1 MKSGCVIHGD
11 QEKLKGFGGGGGGG
25 PVAAAG
31 GGAEHGD
38 ALEIL
43 QDLGLP
49 GFWTDLKRS
58 KVKLKF
64 VGHLE
69 ALAQVI
75 GYC

>member
-31 GGAEHGD
+31 GGAERAEHGD

-43 QDLGLP
+43 QDLGP
-49 GFWTDLKRS
+49 GFW
-58 KVKLKF
+58 
-64 VGHLE
+64 
-69 ALAQVI
+69 I
-75 GYC
+75 

>member
-43 QDLGLP
+43 KGCPVFGQ
-49 GFWTDLKRS
+49 
-58 KVKLKF
+58 
-64 VGHLE
+64 
-69 ALAQVI
+69 I
-75 GYC
+75 